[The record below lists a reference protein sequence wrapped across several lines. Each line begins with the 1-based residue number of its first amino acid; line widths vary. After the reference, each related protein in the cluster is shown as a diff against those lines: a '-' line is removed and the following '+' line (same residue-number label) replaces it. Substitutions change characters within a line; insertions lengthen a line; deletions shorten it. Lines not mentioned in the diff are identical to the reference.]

1 MVGIGMYKFRTFRA
15 LEFLTYLANLW
26 VKLEI
31 YAPIIKLNRRLRTI
45 SKGLLVLHDSDH
57 GTRYAF
63 TDFFFVGLQG
73 HLRIFM
79 LFLGN

>member
-1 MVGIGMYKFRTFRA
+1 MYKFWTFRA
-15 LEFLTYLANLW
+15 LKFLTYLANLR

-31 YAPIIKLNRRLRTI
+31 YAPIIKLDRRLRTI
-45 SKGLLVLHDSDH
+45 SKSLLVLHDSNH
-57 GTRYAF
+57 WTRCAF

-73 HLRIFM
+73 HLSIFM